1 MKETRLLGK
10 IKIDIKTLI
19 LIITTT
25 CIMAGF
31 YYTTEARLDSVER
44 EMLFLNRQIHTLK
57 TDNKRLNRMII
68 RNSKKGKSKSK

>member
-68 RNSKKGKSKSK
+68 RNSKKGKSKSQ